1 MNNQKKRNTTSHV
14 TIVFVFLLGNK
25 MCLVNLF
32 DCCKKCQHIFVHWR
46 VSIYEDTSST
56 VHMGVK
62 CAKDHSCLHFK
73 IVEHEFLGNQ
83 TETCVAFTLHLHS
96 HSLSSVS
103 VTTLPDV

>member
-1 MNNQKKRNTTSHV
+1 MNNNKKRNTTQHV

-25 MCLVNLF
+25 MRLVNLF

-46 VSIYEDTSST
+46 VSIYEDISST
-56 VHMGVK
+56 VDMGVK

-73 IVEHEFLGNQ
+73 IAEHEFLGNQ
-83 TETCVAFTLHLHS
+83 TEACVAFTFLEK

>member
-1 MNNQKKRNTTSHV
+1 
-14 TIVFVFLLGNK
+14 
-25 MCLVNLF
+25 
-32 DCCKKCQHIFVHWR
+32 
-46 VSIYEDTSST
+46 
-56 VHMGVK
+56 MGVK

-103 VTTLPDV
+103 VTTLPDVWNKYFQEQADMIEA